1 MPAARRR
8 GRPPDPLLSETR
20 RRALVSA
27 ASEAFAQQGYA
38 AAGIADIDARLAEG
52 HGTFYR
58 HFESKREILDHVVD
72 DAISR
77 LVASVLPD
85 PAALQA
91 DSAESFLA
99 LVDELIGRVF
109 AVVDAEPGVL
119 RLLLLET
126 TSIDEAMTLRL
137 LNAVEGVTGAV
148 AAALQDGVRAGYLRE
163 DLDTEA
169 AAAQVLY
176 LLVPGL
182 LRTIRG
188 GLQGEARAR
197 YRRGVV
203 ELIAYGVAPAAA

>member
-8 GRPPDPLLSETR
+8 GRPPDPQLAETR
-20 RRALVSA
+20 RRALVAA

-38 AAGIADIDARLAEG
+38 AAGIADIDARLESG

-72 DAISR
+72 DAIAR

-91 DSAESFLA
+91 GSAEEFLA

-109 AVVDAEPGVL
+109 AVVDAEPDVL
-119 RLLLLET
+119 CLLLLET

-148 AAALQDGVRAGYLRE
+148 AAALEDGVRDGFLRAG
-163 DLDTEA
+163 LDTQA
-169 AAAQVLY
+169 VAAQALY

-188 GLQGEARAR
+188 GLQGEDRDR

-203 ELIAYGVAPAAA
+203 ELLARGIAPAA

>member
-8 GRPPDPLLSETR
+8 GRPPDPQLAETR
-20 RRALVSA
+20 RRALVAA

-38 AAGIADIDARLAEG
+38 AAGIADIDARLESG

-72 DAISR
+72 DAIGR
-77 LVASVLPD
+77 LVASILPD
-85 PAALQA
+85 PAALQV
-91 DSAESFLA
+91 DSAEAFLTLVDA
-99 LVDELIGRVF
+99 LVGRVF
-109 AVVDAEPGVL
+109 AVVDAEPDIL
-119 RLLLLET
+119 SLLLLET

-148 AAALQDGVRAGYLRE
+148 AAALEDGMRDGYLRA
-163 DLDTEA
+163 DLDA
-169 AAAQVLY
+169 HAVAGQALY

-182 LRTIRG
+182 LRTMRG
-188 GLQGEARAR
+188 GLQGEDRDR

-203 ELIAYGVAPAAA
+203 ELLAHGIAPAA

>member
-8 GRPPDPLLSETR
+8 GRPPDPQLAETR
-20 RRALVSA
+20 RRALVAA

-38 AAGIADIDARLAEG
+38 AAGIADIDARLESG

-72 DAISR
+72 DAIAR

-85 PAALQA
+85 PAALQTG
-91 DSAESFLA
+91 SAEEFLA

-109 AVVDAEPGVL
+109 AVVDAEPDVL
-119 RLLLLET
+119 CLLLLET

-148 AAALQDGVRAGYLRE
+148 AAALEDGVRDGFLRA
-163 DLDTEA
+163 DLDTHA
-169 AAAQVLY
+169 VAAQALY

-188 GLQGEARAR
+188 GLQGEDRDR

-203 ELIAYGVAPAAA
+203 ELLARGIAPAA